1 VAEKEEE
8 EAMEE
13 TESTVDMPKLMAMKS
28 DNSELAVHPSTPP
41 IRPSRLLQFVSDYTN
56 PSCSWPWAMG
66 MEGRKYCNSFRFYIY
81 ICM

>member
-28 DNSELAVHPSTPP
+28 DNSELAVRPSTPP
-41 IRPSRLLQFVSDYTN
+41 IRPSRLLQFVSDYDYTKHLM
-56 PSCSWPWAMG
+56 AMG
-66 MEGRKYCNSFRFYIY
+66 HGNGRKEVL
-81 ICM
+81 